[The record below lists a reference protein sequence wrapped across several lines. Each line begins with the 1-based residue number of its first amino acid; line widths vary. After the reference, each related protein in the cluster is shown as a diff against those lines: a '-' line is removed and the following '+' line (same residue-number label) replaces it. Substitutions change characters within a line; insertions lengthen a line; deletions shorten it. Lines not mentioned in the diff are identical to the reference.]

1 MQLSLCCP
9 TACRTT
15 LIWFM
20 LGLSVSW
27 NKAAKRNF
35 VDKPNVLYNLVI
47 RTGERVQLWT
57 NHGKKNIFDA
67 MFAVYT
73 VWPIFSEFIVT
84 MSTKKNSF
92 LQFRPRWFALL
103 SYSALSV
110 LKGTVPLD
118 KFRTKAVGCCV
129 RHKFNSRTVAQ
140 GKILITSM
148 DVNFAYL

>member
-57 NHGKKNIFDA
+57 NHRKKKHFWRHVCGIYDPFLANLSLLCQ
-67 MFAVYT
+67 
-73 VWPIFSEFIVT
+73 P
-84 MSTKKNSF
+84 KNPSF